1 MSGPKHLPL
10 IRQLAETECGP
21 ACMAMLLSYHGRQTT
36 VQHLRERA
44 NTGRD
49 GMTINGLIHIARQ
62 EGLSGKIQQ
71 VHPGQPHSLR
81 LPALLHWNSKHYVIL
96 EKLNTQHASI
106 IDPAIGRQTL
116 TLETFRQNFTGTAV
130 EFTPTHNF
138 HPRKLN
144 TIPHY
149 QRYVSWLFKPTRAKH
164 LLALTLLA
172 SLALQGFGFIVPAAT
187 AWLVDSRFEW
197 QSSGLIP
204 VIAALASISI
214 TRAGISWGRGY
225 SIASLQMLVDQE
237 MTMGFFEHLLRLP
250 HRFFLQHN
258 TGDLLVRLNSNGVIR
273 ELFTTQLVTV
283 ILDAPMAL
291 GFLAAL
297 LWMSP
302 TMAALAV
309 ASTLAQ
315 ILIIWQ
321 VLGKQSELV
330 SHAIDARS
338 EEHGQTVEILNNIT
352 YLKAAAAEMP
362 LFLRWQKAFQRQQQA
377 TFKLAV
383 IGATTEGV
391 LGGLRLLTPVG
402 ALLIGMHEV
411 NHGLISLGFMLAA
424 TTLVQSF
431 TQPVLS
437 LIQSVQQLQLADAY
451 MERILDVIDTTP
463 ELPRLNTQ
471 TNTQAQTSTATITST
486 PGHKPKPQRRKV
498 EFRNVHFHF
507 ALSTPPVL
515 ENVSFN
521 IPQGHSLGII
531 GATGSGKSTVAR
543 LALGLWQP
551 TKGLVLYNN
560 TPVNGTASRETRLRT
575 GAVLQELDIFSGS
588 IRDNI
593 TLGTPDASDEALHNA
608 SLLACLHNDILAMPL
623 GYNTQIGDR
632 GSALSGGQ
640 KQRLALARALL
651 RNPDFLVLDEA
662 TSQLDINTERQIN
675 ENIRQLGCTRLIIS
689 HRLSAIADA
698 DWVIVLKNG
707 QVAAHGPPHEIIS
720 RYKNNSHNTNP
731 NAGTRSG
738 TATNIATGTTTNSNT
753 PNQLRT
759 TKRVR
764 KTRAPTPR

>member
-1 MSGPKHLPL
+1 MSRPKHLPL

-21 ACMAMLLSYHGRQTT
+21 ACLAMLLSYHGRQTT

-49 GMTINGLIHIARQ
+49 GMTINGLIHIAQQ
-62 EGLSGKIQQ
+62 EGLSGKVQQ
-71 VHPGQPHSLR
+71 VHPSQPHSLR
-81 LPALLHWNSKHYVIL
+81 LPALLHWNSKHFVIL
-96 EKLNTQHASI
+96 EKLNTQYAGI
-106 IDPAIGRQTL
+106 VDPAIGRQKL
-116 TLETFRQNFTGTAV
+116 TLEALRQNFTGTAV

-138 HPRKLN
+138 QPRKLN
-144 TIPHY
+144 AKPHY
-149 QRYVSWLFKPTRAKH
+149 QRYVSWLFTPLQAKR

-187 AWLVDSRFEW
+187 AWLVDSRFDW
-197 QSSGLIP
+197 QSSGPIL

-273 ELFTTQLVTV
+273 ELFTTQLVAV

-309 ASTLAQ
+309 ASTLTQ
-315 ILIIWQ
+315 ILVIWQ
-321 VLGKQSELV
+321 VLGKQRELV

-352 YLKAAAAEMP
+352 YLKAAAAELP
-362 LFLRWQKAFQRQQQA
+362 LFLRWQKAFQRQQKA

-463 ELPRLNTQ
+463 ELPRLNAQ
-471 TNTQAQTSTATITST
+471 ADIQAQAGRATITSVNSR
-486 PGHKPKPQRRKV
+486 KQKPQGRKI

-521 IPQGHSLGII
+521 IPHGRSLGII
-531 GATGSGKSTVAR
+531 GATGSGKSTAAR

-551 TKGLVLYNN
+551 TRGLVLYNN
-560 TPVNGTASRETRLRT
+560 SPVTGTANRETRLRT

-593 TLGTPDASDEALHNA
+593 TLGIPNASDEAMHKA
-608 SLLACLHNDILAMPL
+608 SSLACLHNDILAMPL

-675 ENIRQLGCTRLIIS
+675 ENIRQLCCTRLIIS
-689 HRLSAIADA
+689 HRLSAIADT

-707 QVAAHGPPHEIIS
+707 QVAAQGSPDEIIS
-720 RYKNNSHNTNP
+720 RYKNGRSNTNP
-731 NAGTRSG
+731 KTGTRSNTRSSTSTRSG
-738 TATNIATGTTTNSNT
+738 NT
-753 PNQLRT
+753 PTQLRT
-759 TKRVR
+759 AKRVR
-764 KTRAPTPR
+764 KPRAPTPR